1 MAKMSK
7 KPRNEVKQRLRVFE
21 NNTILLIFS
30 FLAAAAVW
38 FAMMASNSESRATVI
53 RNVPI
58 NVEISDTA
66 QEAGVRVFSMSS
78 SATDVSIT
86 GNSLITSKVTSEDIG
101 VTGTL
106 DPSVSMLTGSS
117 LQQTTLSLRAAK
129 KGNTLAE
136 YEVESV
142 SPSEITVVYDK
153 YKETQ
158 LTLETNFQYTTAENY
173 YAPSTPTLSTELI
186 TVSGPESSVNKVA
199 RAVLEYKFSEEL
211 TQSKSL
217 SCKVTLYDANGNVL
231 DPTELY
237 LKLSDDTVE
246 VSIPVTSRQ
255 TVKLEADVR
264 NVPDSFASNRITID
278 PAEIEIAGDGE
289 TVSKY
294 TTLTLSTPI
303 NFLDVT
309 PENNTFTVAI
319 PVPSGVTNVTR
330 VENATVTFNLNGYKE
345 TSVLTSNISVINVP
359 EGMEAELST
368 KTLTLKIIGTAAQI
382 SKLTGDSVFC
392 TVDLS
397 TVTDPSGS
405 MEAPVT
411 VTINNADSCWAT
423 GSYTAHVTLSPKT
436 ESSTSGASNYISK
449 MKTRRAEKFR
459 RVCVLWGEYIQR
471 SAIMS
476 PVTCESQSFMA
487 NGTPVAFKITI
498 TKMMAMRISSTLSAN
513 CGLPCWCSSSCSGT
527 WCSLAVCL
535 AVSGFRVFSSITAP
549 LFCKDTESFI
559 SILPHAFPVFYNLST
574 FFFGKNQQKFGE

>member
-1 MAKMSK
+1 M
-7 KPRNEVKQRLRVFE
+7 FE

-101 VTGTL
+101 VTATL

-199 RAVLEYKFSEEL
+199 RAVLEYKFGEEL

-264 NVPDSFASNRITID
+264 NIPDSFASNRITID

-345 TSVLTSNISVINVP
+345 TSVLTSNISVTNVP

-436 ESSTSGASNYISK
+436 ESSTSGASN
-449 MKTRRAEKFR
+449 
-459 RVCVLWGEYIQR
+459 
-471 SAIMS
+471 
-476 PVTCESQSFMA
+476 
-487 NGTPVAFKITI
+487 
-498 TKMMAMRISSTLSAN
+498 
-513 CGLPCWCSSSCSGT
+513 
-527 WCSLAVCL
+527 
-535 AVSGFRVFSSITAP
+535 
-549 LFCKDTESFI
+549 
-559 SILPHAFPVFYNLST
+559 
-574 FFFGKNQQKFGE
+574 

>member
-1 MAKMSK
+1 
-7 KPRNEVKQRLRVFE
+7 
-21 NNTILLIFS
+21 
-30 FLAAAAVW
+30 
-38 FAMMASNSESRATVI
+38 
-53 RNVPI
+53 
-58 NVEISDTA
+58 
-66 QEAGVRVFSMSS
+66 
-78 SATDVSIT
+78 
-86 GNSLITSKVTSEDIG
+86 
-101 VTGTL
+101 
-106 DPSVSMLTGSS
+106 MLTGSS

-264 NVPDSFASNRITID
+264 NIPDSFASNRITID

-345 TSVLTSNISVINVP
+345 TSVLTSNISVTNVP

-436 ESSTSGASNYISK
+436 ESSTSNAS
-449 MKTRRAEKFR
+449 E
-459 RVCVLWGEYIQR
+459 
-471 SAIMS
+471 
-476 PVTCESQSFMA
+476 
-487 NGTPVAFKITI
+487 
-498 TKMMAMRISSTLSAN
+498 
-513 CGLPCWCSSSCSGT
+513 
-527 WCSLAVCL
+527 
-535 AVSGFRVFSSITAP
+535 
-549 LFCKDTESFI
+549 
-559 SILPHAFPVFYNLST
+559 
-574 FFFGKNQQKFGE
+574 

>member
-86 GNSLITSKVTSEDIG
+86 GNSLITSKV
-101 VTGTL
+101 
-106 DPSVSMLTGSS
+106 S

-264 NVPDSFASNRITID
+264 NIPDSFASNRITID

-345 TSVLTSNISVINVP
+345 TSVLTSNISVTNVP

-405 MEAPVT
+405 TEAPVT

-436 ESSTSGASNYISK
+436 ESSTSNAS
-449 MKTRRAEKFR
+449 E
-459 RVCVLWGEYIQR
+459 
-471 SAIMS
+471 
-476 PVTCESQSFMA
+476 
-487 NGTPVAFKITI
+487 
-498 TKMMAMRISSTLSAN
+498 
-513 CGLPCWCSSSCSGT
+513 
-527 WCSLAVCL
+527 
-535 AVSGFRVFSSITAP
+535 
-549 LFCKDTESFI
+549 
-559 SILPHAFPVFYNLST
+559 
-574 FFFGKNQQKFGE
+574 

>member
-1 MAKMSK
+1 MMAKMSK

-101 VTGTL
+101 VTATL

-199 RAVLEYKFSEEL
+199 RAVLEYKFGEEL

-264 NVPDSFASNRITID
+264 NIPDSFASNRITID
-278 PAEIEIAGDGE
+278 PAEIEIAGDGVKVHDPDALHADQLPGRYAGKQHVHGGYPGAE
-289 TVSKY
+289 RCDKC
-294 TTLTLSTPI
+294 
-303 NFLDVT
+303 D
-309 PENNTFTVAI
+309 A
-319 PVPSGVTNVTR
+319 SGKR
-330 VENATVTFNLNGYKE
+330 
-345 TSVLTSNISVINVP
+345 
-359 EGMEAELST
+359 
-368 KTLTLKIIGTAAQI
+368 
-382 SKLTGDSVFC
+382 D
-392 TVDLS
+392 
-397 TVTDPSGS
+397 
-405 MEAPVT
+405 
-411 VTINNADSCWAT
+411 
-423 GSYTAHVTLSPKT
+423 
-436 ESSTSGASNYISK
+436 
-449 MKTRRAEKFR
+449 R
-459 RVCVLWGEYIQR
+459 YIQPER
-471 SAIMS
+471 LQGNVCADEQHQRHQRAGGYGSRAFYKDAHAEDHRHGGADLEADGRFRFLYGGSFHGDRPERQHGSA
-476 PVTCESQSFMA
+476 
-487 NGTPVAFKITI
+487 GD
-498 TKMMAMRISSTLSAN
+498 
-513 CGLPCWCSSSCSGT
+513 G
-527 WCSLAVCL
+527 
-535 AVSGFRVFSSITAP
+535 
-549 LFCKDTESFI
+549 DD
-559 SILPHAFPVFYNLST
+559 
-574 FFFGKNQQKFGE
+574 

>member
-101 VTGTL
+101 VTATL

-199 RAVLEYKFSEEL
+199 RAVLEYKFGEEL

-264 NVPDSFASNRITID
+264 NIPDSFASNRITID
-278 PAEIEIAGDGE
+278 PA
-289 TVSKY
+289 
-294 TTLTLSTPI
+294 
-303 NFLDVT
+303 
-309 PENNTFTVAI
+309 
-319 PVPSGVTNVTR
+319 
-330 VENATVTFNLNGYKE
+330 
-345 TSVLTSNISVINVP
+345 
-359 EGMEAELST
+359 
-368 KTLTLKIIGTAAQI
+368 
-382 SKLTGDSVFC
+382 
-392 TVDLS
+392 
-397 TVTDPSGS
+397 
-405 MEAPVT
+405 
-411 VTINNADSCWAT
+411 
-423 GSYTAHVTLSPKT
+423 
-436 ESSTSGASNYISK
+436 
-449 MKTRRAEKFR
+449 
-459 RVCVLWGEYIQR
+459 
-471 SAIMS
+471 
-476 PVTCESQSFMA
+476 
-487 NGTPVAFKITI
+487 
-498 TKMMAMRISSTLSAN
+498 
-513 CGLPCWCSSSCSGT
+513 
-527 WCSLAVCL
+527 
-535 AVSGFRVFSSITAP
+535 
-549 LFCKDTESFI
+549 
-559 SILPHAFPVFYNLST
+559 
-574 FFFGKNQQKFGE
+574 

>member
-1 MAKMSK
+1 M
-7 KPRNEVKQRLRVFE
+7 
-21 NNTILLIFS
+21 
-30 FLAAAAVW
+30 
-38 FAMMASNSESRATVI
+38 
-53 RNVPI
+53 
-58 NVEISDTA
+58 
-66 QEAGVRVFSMSS
+66 
-78 SATDVSIT
+78 
-86 GNSLITSKVTSEDIG
+86 
-101 VTGTL
+101 
-106 DPSVSMLTGSS
+106 
-117 LQQTTLSLRAAK
+117 
-129 KGNTLAE
+129 
-136 YEVESV
+136 
-142 SPSEITVVYDK
+142 
-153 YKETQ
+153 
-158 LTLETNFQYTTAENY
+158 
-173 YAPSTPTLSTELI
+173 
-186 TVSGPESSVNKVA
+186 NKVA
-199 RAVLEYKFSEEL
+199 RAVLEYKFNEEL

-264 NVPDSFASNRITID
+264 NIPDSFASNRITID

-319 PVPSGVTNVTR
+319 PVPSSVTNVTR

-436 ESSTSGASNYISK
+436 ESSTSDASN
-449 MKTRRAEKFR
+449 
-459 RVCVLWGEYIQR
+459 
-471 SAIMS
+471 
-476 PVTCESQSFMA
+476 
-487 NGTPVAFKITI
+487 
-498 TKMMAMRISSTLSAN
+498 
-513 CGLPCWCSSSCSGT
+513 
-527 WCSLAVCL
+527 
-535 AVSGFRVFSSITAP
+535 
-549 LFCKDTESFI
+549 
-559 SILPHAFPVFYNLST
+559 
-574 FFFGKNQQKFGE
+574 

>member
-199 RAVLEYKFSEEL
+199 RAVLEYKFGEEL

-264 NVPDSFASNRITID
+264 NIPDSFASNRITID

-436 ESSTSGASNYISK
+436 ESSTGDASN
-449 MKTRRAEKFR
+449 
-459 RVCVLWGEYIQR
+459 
-471 SAIMS
+471 
-476 PVTCESQSFMA
+476 
-487 NGTPVAFKITI
+487 
-498 TKMMAMRISSTLSAN
+498 
-513 CGLPCWCSSSCSGT
+513 
-527 WCSLAVCL
+527 
-535 AVSGFRVFSSITAP
+535 
-549 LFCKDTESFI
+549 
-559 SILPHAFPVFYNLST
+559 
-574 FFFGKNQQKFGE
+574 

>member
-1 MAKMSK
+1 MTKMSK

-38 FAMMASNSESRATVI
+38 FAMMASSSESRATVI

-58 NVEISDTA
+58 YVEISDTA

-101 VTGTL
+101 VTATL

-142 SPSEITVVYDK
+142 SLSEITVVYDK

-264 NVPDSFASNRITID
+264 NIRTYHFASNHAS
-278 PAEIEIAGDGE
+278 PGEMKIAGDGE

-436 ESSTSGASNYISK
+436 ESSTSDASN
-449 MKTRRAEKFR
+449 
-459 RVCVLWGEYIQR
+459 
-471 SAIMS
+471 
-476 PVTCESQSFMA
+476 
-487 NGTPVAFKITI
+487 
-498 TKMMAMRISSTLSAN
+498 
-513 CGLPCWCSSSCSGT
+513 
-527 WCSLAVCL
+527 
-535 AVSGFRVFSSITAP
+535 
-549 LFCKDTESFI
+549 
-559 SILPHAFPVFYNLST
+559 
-574 FFFGKNQQKFGE
+574 